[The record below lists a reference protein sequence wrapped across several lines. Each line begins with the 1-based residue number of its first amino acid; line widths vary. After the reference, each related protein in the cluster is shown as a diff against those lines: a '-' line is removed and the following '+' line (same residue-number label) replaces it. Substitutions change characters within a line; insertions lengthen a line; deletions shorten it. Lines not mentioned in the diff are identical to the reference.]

1 MCEIS
6 WLPLPLVKR
15 HCVLCPWPA
24 IVMPSELPDGFAEH
38 QHKFW
43 WTGKKKVYKYIK
55 KISVL
60 CSGRAE
66 LLVTL
71 PGRELPVLRELGFHI
86 YGPLFKQLVP
96 GVYGLCV
103 LLLCLSKLVFVGA
116 AALCKGHCSQK
127 DQQHHWHHYP
137 CTRCSQICRT
147 SWLTV
152 ISSLSA
158 ARIKI
163 CDFFPLFLSVCRTS
177 EHFSQ

>member
-1 MCEIS
+1 MN
-6 WLPLPLVKR
+6 W
-15 HCVLCPWPA
+15 
-24 IVMPSELPDGFAEH
+24 
-38 QHKFW
+38 
-43 WTGKKKVYKYIK
+43 GKKYIYKYIK

-60 CSGRAE
+60 CSGRAQ